1 MNVFNIYISGVYSEM
16 MAKVLMSHLV
26 KLFAW
31 MEVARGSQYKFS
43 DDIDVAFVFS
53 INTELFI

>member
-1 MNVFNIYISGVYSEM
+1 M

-53 INTELFI
+53 INTELFIWQLLLKLFDLKKW